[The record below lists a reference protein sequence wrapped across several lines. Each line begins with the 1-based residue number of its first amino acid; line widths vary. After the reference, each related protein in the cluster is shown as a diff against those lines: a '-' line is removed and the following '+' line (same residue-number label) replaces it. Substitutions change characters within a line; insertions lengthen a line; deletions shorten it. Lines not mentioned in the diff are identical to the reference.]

1 MKLSNNA
8 LNFLLAQYRAIFKR
22 AYVKGLASAVI
33 LTAGLATGQ
42 AQAANT
48 TEFYGYTNSIT
59 QGWKDPT
66 TTYAYVEF
74 DDTNIRSVLRRLYHS
89 TLDGIKDSDKVIA
102 GAITH
107 YSGSVQGDTEDS
119 VDAIKHLN
127 VIGATNTQL
136 NSEGTG
142 LTLTSNVNSGS
153 LTLGNDGDI
162 ALNVVRGGITVQV
175 KTEYTGGAAFA
186 GYAASYGSGSSK
198 TSPAAI
204 SVTNSTLTVKDV
216 FYADDAVIA
225 GYALHAQAGT
235 ASVSGNTLNYT
246 SNQVKQAAASL
257 YASGAGIPST
267 MLAAGYARSA
277 GGSADAKGNTM
288 TLSGDASSAL
298 TNITE
303 KTYFGG
309 GYATLYKNTNAKNG
323 STVEASNN
331 SASLSNLRY
340 NAGSTAAKKAVI
352 FGGYANTHDN
362 SDLNAGSATATGN
375 KLSLTDVAI
384 TTDTDDTEVSIYG
397 GYANNKTLSNST
409 DKGSSKVTAN
419 SNQLTID
426 AKAQN
431 GTPIDMST
439 ATDTGAGITIVG
451 GYAEQSTSDKNVTIE
466 AKDNTLTVQGNVQI
480 TNADL
485 YGARALNSV
494 TNPTSGGV
502 TSAIGNTLTIT
513 GNAIVKDSS
522 LLAASIKAVDNTAGT
537 GIIHEGNKVIVDSN
551 SVVIASNGKTSEIA
565 GDIVDVKGSV
575 WAQKGGTVNF
585 GGVVKEDTTSK
596 YFHGTGSVTGTIYN
610 QGTINVYNELDISQG
625 TIYALG
631 ENATINVDGTN
642 TKTAETTPSP
652 LTAGYAT
659 LKTTEQ
665 QIKDYLTAESA
676 SNVKLP
682 VEHISDQEPTE
693 ISKSSAGILKVVSGG
708 AVDFGTE
715 VTLSDFNF
723 SNTDTAG
730 AIVVGKNNGDSS
742 YFKADTLTVGHKLA
756 SNTNAFSE
764 SPTKIENLTGIDAS
778 KVHLVANTLN
788 LGSES
793 LTSAQSSEID
803 FADATA
809 SSTINFTVTTG
820 ESGADGYILSGASVY
835 GDNYTITNDAASNNS
850 YYTTDTVGQING
862 KLQITEDGVLG
873 VHNGDWEANDSIT
886 LVSGGAILVGK
897 STVDAIGEPE
907 SLPDS
912 TLVLDQALNF
922 QMGPNDS
929 GTVTVTGNNTGAY
942 DYELAQET
950 LGDDGLALL
959 DLTAGINLVDTDGKT
974 ITSGSQIQ
982 GKATVKATSGGVVLL
997 NGSNI
1002 SSLLALDNGAT
1013 ETNGGLYLK
1022 AESGAALVIARDTG
1036 ALNVGFGDFV
1046 STDVAGINLSGDGI
1060 LVADTINVTEPTPT
1074 NGKGEDDSASGF
1086 VTNYV
1091 DFAGTVH
1098 VADLTISDER
1108 RASNHTGFVK
1118 EAGIKSGTVYV
1129 YNSLTS
1135 SNATLQLGKAD
1146 EADTE
1151 GADINLVTPYVGD
1164 SGTVSVANIQLNNN
1178 SQFNVLN
1185 GKWDA
1190 DNTAFNL
1197 TESGSMTIGGGG
1209 EDFAGDYFVAILEAK
1224 SITMAAGTKL
1234 TVANNGTATFAT
1246 ADFSDLAADADANDG
1261 TAVTIYGS
1269 LTINDATITSESG
1282 AATTTY
1288 ALFGGDGAITIG
1300 NHGKL
1305 TFGEAATSHAI
1316 ISGDGSYANGAE
1328 VTAAMQEGYGKIRN
1342 QGGMLTLG
1350 LGGDVVFENKE
1361 AIMTLKSELF
1371 TEDSLDADGILENGG
1386 ILNIGQAHFRGYEVN
1401 EVTIGGVAG
1410 YQQSWDNLKS
1420 FADVYSPDT
1429 TNQYFTHTNVNEI
1442 DVSDE
1447 VKGHWGSLTMNT
1459 STSSGTQVLLAGD
1472 TSLSFAS
1479 GNNGNFIS
1487 DSTHNT
1493 PLGAVVFAGKSLTL
1507 NNGGNIGKITL
1518 QAGDDK
1524 FGANETYWVSTSL
1537 VVNGTGKT
1545 VVAAIEGTPANS
1557 GYTNVLVTKG
1567 AAAEVT
1573 NDISNIADVEAIDAT
1588 LNVMGNSTSHYVG
1601 VEGTGAMSVGKT
1613 LTTSEAYVNAGTLTA
1628 KDFQFN
1634 NTHNDDAVTIIN
1646 GGHLTTEDF
1655 TVTGTQAGDG
1665 TIFVGL
1671 DGSALA
1677 EHNLAEGT
1685 TGTGFFE
1692 VTNAL
1697 WLNGATLVVDPDYD
1711 QATSIASVNKF
1722 QTSNAEDFTLNK
1734 TGTINGSVQV
1744 GANAALG
1751 IGSADVAEVSQ
1762 AIAQYQQGGALKA
1775 DQYGSILYLNGQI
1788 DVADGSEIALN
1799 ADQDATD
1806 IRSSLVYQIS
1816 DAKTGGAETHQYADM
1831 GLGANTAVLMT
1842 EKAFDNEAGDRQGT
1856 AVEFKTQNAVVNG
1869 AGGEIV
1875 LVGSFDTT
1883 KPLNFFNDA
1892 GGNGVT
1898 VEGSI
1903 TVRSQNGFL
1912 VTVLSGENQ
1921 GMSKSME
1928 VNEPEARRIMTDA
1941 SDPVLNTLIAYG
1953 NRGTTNSGD
1962 TSGEPESPTDPD
1974 AGSGSGTNEGNGG
1987 FIEVN
1992 PGEGNNSAS
2001 KSIAW
2006 TKLTPAAGSDNSG
2019 NNEPP
2024 ATTASTGSSSFL
2036 DDVIWTS
2043 HGAPAEQA
2051 ARLGVYGG
2059 SAQVG
2064 LAAAG
2069 SNADVLASRFG
2080 IGANSQSL
2088 NLASNGMG
2096 GTLWVAPI
2104 YKSQDSDGFAAQGL
2118 NYGVDFDLYGVA
2130 LGGDYK
2136 VTNEITV
2143 GAMFNVGSGDL
2154 DGQGNTAA
2162 AGVSNDFDY
2171 FGFGIY
2177 GAYQAGALT
2186 VTADASFTQVDNDL
2200 EGNNEVG
2207 KVSASAD
2214 TTAWSLGVTGQY
2226 QFTFASID
2234 VTPHAGLRFTSL
2246 DLDDYGVNA
2255 AGHGTVAN
2263 FDSDTMSVFS
2273 IPVGVTF
2280 AKSFKSETWTVT
2292 PALDLQVTGQFGD
2305 DEAEGSV
2312 SWSGT
2317 NLTTNVTSEVFDN
2330 FTYGATVGVEAESAS
2345 GFSFGLG
2352 LGYTGSSN
2360 VDEFA
2365 AQANARFTF

>member
-33 LTAGLATGQ
+33 LTAGLGLAAGQ

-59 QGWKDPT
+59 KGWKDAT
-66 TTYAYVEF
+66 TTNAYVEF
-74 DDTNIRSVLRRLYHS
+74 DDSNIRIVLNKLYQS
-89 TLDGIKDSDKVIA
+89 TLEGIPNSDKVIA
-102 GAITH
+102 GAITY
-107 YSGSVQGDTEDS
+107 YSGSVQADIPADD

-162 ALNVVRGGITVQV
+162 ALNVVRGEITVQSQ
-175 KTEYTGGAAFA
+175 KEFTGGAAFA
-186 GYAASYGSGSSK
+186 GYAASYGSGSRSN
-198 TSPAAI
+198 SPAAI
-204 SVTNSTLTVKDV
+204 SVTNSTLTVKDG

-257 YASGAGIPST
+257 YDGASGPGIPST

-288 TLSGDASSAL
+288 TLSGDASAL
-298 TNITE
+298 TNITK

-309 GYATLYKNTNAKNG
+309 GYATLYDNSTKANSG

-331 SASLSNLRY
+331 SATLSNLRY
-340 NAGSTAAKKAVI
+340 NAEANTGKKAVI
-352 FGGYANTHDN
+352 FGGYANTHKDSN
-362 SDLNAGSATATGN
+362 LNAGSATATGN
-375 KLSLTDVAI
+375 KLSLTDVVI
-384 TTDTDDTEVSIYG
+384 TTAATDTEVSIYG

-426 AKAQN
+426 AKAQK
-431 GTPIDMST
+431 GTSIDMSA
-439 ATDTGAGITIVG
+439 ATGASAGITIVG
-451 GYAEQSTSDKNVTIE
+451 GLAKQSSGDKNVTIE

-494 TNPTSGGV
+494 NNATSGGV

-513 GNAIVKDSS
+513 GKAIVKDSS
-522 LLAASIKAVDNTAGT
+522 LLAASIKAVDNADGT

-551 SVVIASNGKTSEIA
+551 SVVIASDGKTSEIA

-575 WAQKGGTVNF
+575 WAQKGGTVDF
-585 GGVVKEDTTSK
+585 GGVKEETASK

-631 ENATINVDGTN
+631 ENATINVDGTG
-642 TKTAETTPSP
+642 TKTAETNPSP

-665 QIKDYLTAESA
+665 QIKNYLTAESA
-676 SNVKLP
+676 SNVALP
-682 VEHISDQEPTE
+682 VEDISAQKPTV

-723 SNTDTAG
+723 SKTATAG
-730 AIVVGKNNGDSS
+730 AIMVETTDDAGST
-742 YFKADTLTVGHKLA
+742 FKADTLTVGHKLA
-756 SNTNAFSE
+756 SNTNAFSDA
-764 SPTKIENLTGIDAS
+764 PTKIENLTGIDAS

-788 LGSES
+788 LGSLS

-850 YYTTDTVGQING
+850 YYTTDTLGQING
-862 KLQITEDGVLG
+862 KLQITEGGVLG

-886 LVSGGAILVGK
+886 LVSGGRLEVGA
-897 STVDAIGEPE
+897 STVDPLGTQPLT

-912 TLVLDQALNF
+912 TLVLNQALNF
-922 QMGPNDS
+922 QVSTANDS
-929 GTVTVTGNNTGAY
+929 GTVTVTGNTNNVAY
-942 DYELAQET
+942 DFETAQET

-974 ITSGSQIQ
+974 ITDASDIQ
-982 GKATVKATSGGVVLL
+982 GKATVEATSGGVVML

-1002 SSLLALDNGAT
+1002 SSLLALDKT
-1013 ETNGGLYLK
+1013 DEETNGGLYLK

-1046 STDVAGINLSGDGI
+1046 STDVAGINLNGNGI

-1074 NGKGEDDSASGF
+1074 NGNGEDDSASGF

-1098 VADLTISDER
+1098 VADLTVSDER

-1118 EAGIKSGTVYV
+1118 ETGIKSGTVNV

-1146 EADTE
+1146 EDTSS
-1151 GADINLVTPYVGD
+1151 ATINLVTPYVGD
-1164 SGTVSVANIQLNNN
+1164 SGAVTVANIQLNNN
-1178 SQFNVLN
+1178 SAVNVLN
-1185 GKWDA
+1185 GTWDA
-1190 DNTAFNL
+1190 ANTAFNL
-1197 TESGSMTIGGGG
+1197 TESGSMRIGGGG
-1209 EDFAGDYFVAILEAK
+1209 EDFAGDAFVATLDAK

-1234 TVANNGTATFAT
+1234 YVANNGTATFAT
-1246 ADFSDLAADADANDG
+1246 ADFSELAADADGSDNS
-1261 TAVTIYGS
+1261 AVTIYGS
-1269 LTINDATITSESG
+1269 LTINDATAESG
-1282 AATTTY
+1282 ATTTTY
-1288 ALFGGDGAITIG
+1288 ALFGGDGSITIG
-1300 NHGKL
+1300 NNGNL

-1328 VTAAMQEGYGKIRN
+1328 VTAAIQKGYGKIRN

-1371 TEDSLDADGILENGG
+1371 TEDSLDSDGILENGG

-1429 TNQYFTHTNVNEI
+1429 TNKYFTHTNVNEI

-1459 STSSGTQVLLAGD
+1459 STSANSQVLLAGD

-1493 PLGAVVFAGKSLTL
+1493 ALGAVVFAGKSLTL

-1518 QAGDDK
+1518 QAGDGK
-1524 FGANETYWVSTSL
+1524 FGANETDWVSTSL
-1537 VVNGTGKT
+1537 VVNGAGKT
-1545 VVAAIEGTPANS
+1545 VVAAIEGTSATS
-1557 GYTNVLVTKG
+1557 DYTNVLVTKG
-1567 AAAEVT
+1567 AEAEIT

-1588 LNVMGNSTSHYVG
+1588 LNVLGNSTSQYVG

-1613 LTTSEAYVNAGTLTA
+1613 LTTSEAYVNAGTLSA
-1628 KDFQFN
+1628 KDFKFD
-1634 NTHNDDAVTIIN
+1634 NTSTDDAVTIIN
-1646 GGHLTTEDF
+1646 GGRLTTEDF
-1655 TVTGTQAGDG
+1655 TVTGTNAGAG
-1665 TIFVGL
+1665 EIVVGL
-1671 DGSALA
+1671 DGTTLT
-1677 EHNLAEGT
+1677 EHNLAEDT

-1722 QTSNAEDFTLNK
+1722 QNSNTEDFTLNK

-1751 IGSADVAEVSQ
+1751 IGSANVAEVAQ
-1762 AIAQYQQGGALKA
+1762 AIAQYQQGGSLKA
-1775 DQYGSILYLNGQI
+1775 DKYGSILYLNGQI

-1816 DAKTGGAETHQYADM
+1816 NATTGGAETHQYADM

-1842 EKAFDNEAGDRQGT
+1842 EQAFDNEAGDRQGR
-1856 AVEFKTQNAVVNG
+1856 
-1869 AGGEIV
+1869 
-1875 LVGSFDTT
+1875 D
-1883 KPLNFFNDA
+1883 
-1892 GGNGVT
+1892 
-1898 VEGSI
+1898 
-1903 TVRSQNGFL
+1903 
-1912 VTVLSGENQ
+1912 
-1921 GMSKSME
+1921 
-1928 VNEPEARRIMTDA
+1928 
-1941 SDPVLNTLIAYG
+1941 
-1953 NRGTTNSGD
+1953 
-1962 TSGEPESPTDPD
+1962 
-1974 AGSGSGTNEGNGG
+1974 
-1987 FIEVN
+1987 
-1992 PGEGNNSAS
+1992 
-2001 KSIAW
+2001 
-2006 TKLTPAAGSDNSG
+2006 
-2019 NNEPP
+2019 
-2024 ATTASTGSSSFL
+2024 
-2036 DDVIWTS
+2036 
-2043 HGAPAEQA
+2043 
-2051 ARLGVYGG
+2051 
-2059 SAQVG
+2059 
-2064 LAAAG
+2064 
-2069 SNADVLASRFG
+2069 
-2080 IGANSQSL
+2080 
-2088 NLASNGMG
+2088 
-2096 GTLWVAPI
+2096 
-2104 YKSQDSDGFAAQGL
+2104 
-2118 NYGVDFDLYGVA
+2118 
-2130 LGGDYK
+2130 
-2136 VTNEITV
+2136 
-2143 GAMFNVGSGDL
+2143 
-2154 DGQGNTAA
+2154 
-2162 AGVSNDFDY
+2162 
-2171 FGFGIY
+2171 
-2177 GAYQAGALT
+2177 
-2186 VTADASFTQVDNDL
+2186 
-2200 EGNNEVG
+2200 
-2207 KVSASAD
+2207 
-2214 TTAWSLGVTGQY
+2214 
-2226 QFTFASID
+2226 
-2234 VTPHAGLRFTSL
+2234 
-2246 DLDDYGVNA
+2246 
-2255 AGHGTVAN
+2255 
-2263 FDSDTMSVFS
+2263 
-2273 IPVGVTF
+2273 
-2280 AKSFKSETWTVT
+2280 
-2292 PALDLQVTGQFGD
+2292 
-2305 DEAEGSV
+2305 
-2312 SWSGT
+2312 
-2317 NLTTNVTSEVFDN
+2317 
-2330 FTYGATVGVEAESAS
+2330 
-2345 GFSFGLG
+2345 
-2352 LGYTGSSN
+2352 
-2360 VDEFA
+2360 
-2365 AQANARFTF
+2365 